1 MNTRYENSTGSDGVE
16 LLPVVRGATPPEP
29 PRRHRPERRQSG
41 AWSTSVRFGL
51 GMLLLCGLA
60 YPAVSVLISS
70 NAFPQQAGGSLI
82 RLGDKQVG
90 SALVA
95 QPFSSG
101 KYLQP
106 RPSTSG
112 YDPMAMA
119 GSNLAPSNPELRKQ
133 VALRVAAVAKREG
146 VPPSDVPVDLVF
158 ASGSSIDPD
167 ISPAAALLQVARI
180 ASTRQLPPTTIRRIV
195 TSHIKP
201 QTFGIL
207 GQARVNVLETNLALD
222 ALEQY

>member
-1 MNTRYENSTGSDGVE
+1 MNTRYENSTGSDGVICCW
-16 LLPVVRGATPPEP
+16 LFAPTPPEP
-29 PRRHRPERRQSG
+29 PRRHRPERRQSR

-119 GSNLAPSNPELRKQ
+119 GSDLAPSNPELRKQ
-133 VALRVAAVAKREG
+133 VALRVAVVAKREG

-158 ASGSSIDPD
+158 ALVLHRPGYFACGSSASGRANRQHEATAADDNKAHRD
-167 ISPAAALLQVARI
+167 IP
-180 ASTRQLPPTTIRRIV
+180 
-195 TSHIKP
+195 H
-201 QTFGIL
+201 QTADVWHTGT
-207 GQARVNVLETNLALD
+207 GPGKRAGD
-222 ALEQY
+222 